1 MTKYSKE
8 TMRAR
13 FWELT
18 AEKEAVLAKSAPT
31 RKLRDD
37 LKEKLRDPLAAFK
50 AAKIAVIKIERKA
63 LGEIDR
69 EMAMIARALGQ
80 KVGPRPEG

>member
-8 TMRAR
+8 TMRER

-18 AEKEAVLAKSAPT
+18 EAKEAVIAKSAPT

-37 LKEKLRDPLAAFK
+37 LKEKLREPLAAFK
-50 AAKIAVIKIERKA
+50 AAKLAVVKIERPA
-63 LGEIDR
+63 LGEIDM
-69 EMAMIARALGQ
+69 EMAMLARALGN
-80 KVGPRPEG
+80 KVGSRPS

>member
-8 TMRAR
+8 TMRER

-18 AEKEAVLAKSAPT
+18 AEKAAVLAKSAPA

-50 AAKIAVIKIERKA
+50 AAKLAVVKFERPA
-63 LGEIDR
+63 VSEMDT
-69 EMAMIARALGQ
+69 EMAMLARALGN
-80 KVGPRPEG
+80 KVGPRPE

>member
-1 MTKYSKE
+1 MVKFTPE
-8 TMRAR
+8 EMRAR

-18 AEKEAVLAKSAPT
+18 TAREAVLVKSAPAK
-31 RKLRDD
+31 KLRDD

-50 AAKIAVIKIERKA
+50 AAKVAVNKIERVA

-69 EMAMIARALGQ
+69 EMAMLARALSQ
-80 KVGPRPEG
+80 KVGPRPS

>member
-1 MTKYSKE
+1 MEKYSKE

-13 FWELT
+13 FWELMS
-18 AEKEAVLAKSAPT
+18 AKEAVLVKSAPT

-50 AAKIAVIKIERKA
+50 AAKLAVVKLERPV
-63 LGEIDR
+63 LSEISM
-69 EMAMIARALGQ
+69 EMAMLARALGN
-80 KVGPRPEG
+80 KVGPRLS

>member
-8 TMRAR
+8 TMRER

-18 AEKEAVLAKSAPT
+18 REKEAVLAKSAPA

-50 AAKIAVIKIERKA
+50 ASKLAVVAIERPAIGA
-63 LGEIDR
+63 LDT
-69 EMAMIARALGQ
+69 EMAMLARALGN
-80 KVGPRPEG
+80 KVGSRPD

>member
-8 TMRAR
+8 AMRDR

-18 AEKEAVLAKSAPT
+18 AAQEAILAKSAPT

-37 LKEKLRDPLAAFK
+37 LKEKLREPLAAFK
-50 AAKIAVIKIERKA
+50 AAKIAVVKIERPM
-63 LGEIDR
+63 LGEIDM
-69 EMAMIARALGQ
+69 EKAMLARALGQ
-80 KVGPRPEG
+80 KVGPRPK

>member
-1 MTKYSKE
+1 MVKYSKE
-8 TMRAR
+8 TMRER

-18 AEKEAVLAKSAPT
+18 REKEAVLAKSAPA

-50 AAKIAVIKIERKA
+50 AAKLAVVAIERPVVS
-63 LGEIDR
+63 DR
-69 EMAMIARALGQ
+69 DTEMAMLARALGN
-80 KVGPRPEG
+80 KVGPRPE